1 MRCKSN
7 ASKQI
12 GYFKFTISTRE
23 RNLEINISVKQIPT
37 CQNTSWKWT
46 HIFICWFYVKWRA
59 RVLELNEVWRV
70 STFVA
75 SCYMM
80 PQAWTTQL
88 EPYVKTVVQYHVE
101 GCLLWVSHLS
111 VRYFVTVLT
120 QPTWK
125 VFLSWQFMYH
135 LHLSRTWLFWGE
147 MMSQMIWFLVIG

>member
-7 ASKQI
+7 ASKQT

-59 RVLELNEVWRV
+59 RVLEPNEVWRV

-75 SCYMM
+75 SCHMM
-80 PQAWTTQL
+80 PQPWTTQL
-88 EPYVKTVVQYHVE
+88 EPSVKTVVGYHVE

-111 VRYFVTVLT
+111 IRYFVTVLT

-135 LHLSRTWLFWGE
+135 LHLSGTWYFGGKWCHK
-147 MMSQMIWFLVIG
+147 WFHLIG

>member
-59 RVLELNEVWRV
+59 HVLELNEVWRV

-88 EPYVKTVVQYHVE
+88 EPYVKTVVRYLMWKAAYSEFLTFQLGILSLCWHNLRERFSFLTIHAYHCTYQ
-101 GCLLWVSHLS
+101 GHD
-111 VRYFVTVLT
+111 YF
-120 QPTWK
+120 
-125 VFLSWQFMYH
+125 
-135 LHLSRTWLFWGE
+135 E
-147 MMSQMIWFLVIG
+147 MMSQMIWVLVIG

>member
-75 SCYMM
+75 SCHMM

-88 EPYVKTVVQYHVE
+88 EPYVKTVVGYHVE

-120 QPTWK
+120 QLHERFFFPDNSCIICTYQGHDYFGGKWCHK
-125 VFLSWQFMYH
+125 WFH
-135 LHLSRTWLFWGE
+135 L
-147 MMSQMIWFLVIG
+147 IG

>member
-7 ASKQI
+7 ASKQT

-59 RVLELNEVWRV
+59 RVLEPNEVWRV

-75 SCYMM
+75 SCHMM
-80 PQAWTTQL
+80 PQPWTTQ
-88 EPYVKTVVQYHVE
+88 
-101 GCLLWVSHLS
+101 SHLLKQLLGIMWKAAYS
-111 VRYFVTVLT
+111 EFLTFQLGILSLLT

-135 LHLSRTWLFWGE
+135 LHLSGTWYFGGKWCHK
-147 MMSQMIWFLVIG
+147 WFHLIG